1 MERPEPSER
10 KPAFTGNKA
19 DRESGQI
26 SHEQG
31 MARLILGVGRDH
43 DILPGDV
50 LGVILGTT
58 KLPKEIVG
66 VIRLQPKQAFV
77 DIKEEHA
84 EQVQAKLNGIQ
95 FKGRKLWA
103 KLATTAKPI
112 KTD

>member
-1 MERPEPSER
+1 M
-10 KPAFTGNKA
+10 T
-19 DRESGQI
+19 
-26 SHEQG
+26 
-31 MARLILGVGRDH
+31 RLILGVGREH
-43 DILPGDV
+43 DIQPGDV
-50 LGVILGTT
+50 LGVIVGIT

-84 EQVQAKLNGIQ
+84 QQVQEKLNGIQ

-103 KLATTAKPI
+103 KLATAAKPM